1 MGTLHLFIINPAA
14 GKRDQTEEVTRSIR
28 DAFDRDPLLKH
39 EEYEI
44 AVTAAPGDATRI
56 TEQRAAQHTDPLRVY
71 ACGGDGTLNEVVCGA
86 AEKPH
91 VAVCPVPVGSGN
103 DFIKYFDDIPP
114 ERFLDVAACVHGE
127 ETSCDL
133 MKVNDHYCLNIASV
147 GLDAITAARQQKVK
161 KIPLVSGG
169 VAYKIALLFSFLTS
183 MKNPIRPVVDGREET
198 VGKGNLA
205 IAAAGN
211 GRFYGGGFK
220 ATPTANISDGLID
233 FIAIPT
239 ISRFKFLKYVGDY
252 QKGLHMESMKEY
264 LFYRRC
270 KTVKL
275 LSDKPVV
282 VQADGEI
289 FRLKD
294 PTIRMIPGALR
305 VILPRA
311 EKDPTEIS

>member
-1 MGTLHLFIINPAA
+1 MPNFHLFIINPAA
-14 GKRDQTEEVTRSIR
+14 GKHDQTEELKKKIRSL
-28 DAFDRDPLLKH
+28 FESDPLLKG
-39 EEYEI
+39 EPYEI
-44 AVTAAPGDATRI
+44 AVTSEVGDATGI
-56 TEQRAAQHTDPLRVY
+56 TSLAAEKHPEGLRVY

-103 DFIKYFDDIPP
+103 DFIKYYENIPR
-114 ERFLDVAACVHGE
+114 EKFLDLGACAAGKA
-127 ETSCDL
+127 SPCDL
-133 MKVNDHYCLNIASV
+133 LRVNGHYCLNIASV

-161 KIPLVSGG
+161 KIPLVSGSF
-169 VAYKIALLFSFLTS
+169 AYKIALFYSFLSS
-183 MKNPIRPVVDGREET
+183 MKNPIRLEVDGEAAV

-220 ATPTANISDGLID
+220 ATPTANISDGYID

-252 QKGLHMESMKEY
+252 QKGNHMESMKDF

-270 KTVKL
+270 KTVRL
-275 LSDKPVV
+275 LSDKPLV

-294 PTIRMIPGALR
+294 PEIEIVPAALNI
-305 VILPRA
+305 ILPDA
-311 EKDPTEIS
+311 GGE